1 MEYFKQI
8 SVLSFSL
15 FHFLCLSSSSL
26 LSLIT
31 SPNNFGKKILN
42 SCRIYTHIMGWIYCP
57 PNRAKLVSLKLYH
70 TFINI
75 FSYLDVILMVKATI
89 RACKK
94 FFFMFGCAVD
104 TDFDFVLSFISFQFF
119 FVLVSFANVMHYARE
134 AWVMRVKFTRIKDF
148 AAEGVWWWCHHIPI
162 FFFFCG
168 KMLKRSQLML
178 VWYFRA

>member
-94 FFFMFGCAVD
+94 FFLCSDALLTPTSTSFCHLFLFNFSSFSCPSRMSCIMREKRESCA
-104 TDFDFVLSFISFQFF
+104 
-119 FVLVSFANVMHYARE
+119 
-134 AWVMRVKFTRIKDF
+134 
-148 AAEGVWWWCHHIPI
+148 
-162 FFFFCG
+162 
-168 KMLKRSQLML
+168 
-178 VWYFRA
+178 

>member
-8 SVLSFSL
+8 SVLSFSP

-31 SPNNFGKKILN
+31 SPNNFGKKVLN
-42 SCRIYTHIMGWIYCP
+42 SCRIYTYIMGWIYCP

-70 TFINI
+70 TFINV

-94 FFFMFGCAVD
+94 FFYVRMRCWHRLRLRSVIYFFSI
-104 TDFDFVLSFISFQFF
+104 FLRSRVLRECHALCERS
-119 FVLVSFANVMHYARE
+119 VSHAR
-134 AWVMRVKFTRIKDF
+134 KIHTN
-148 AAEGVWWWCHHIPI
+148 
-162 FFFFCG
+162 
-168 KMLKRSQLML
+168 
-178 VWYFRA
+178 